1 MNVFVSVSKFLYFWP
16 STTRS
21 LPHRIS
27 SDTVDRPDSIDA
39 IAVTGLNVEPG
50 G

>member
-1 MNVFVSVSKFLYFWP
+1 MNVSVSVSKFLYFWP

-27 SDTVDRPDSIDA
+27 SDAVETPVSIDA